1 MLQKSLASMPVLF
14 YLTNRSETS
23 GEAV

>member
-1 MLQKSLASMPVLF
+1 VRLAMYGDPEQDPAG
-14 YLTNRSETS
+14 TRSETS